1 MRHLRLAVLL
11 TGTLGC
17 AGCFNMTTILK
28 VDGDGR
34 GTIEHSM
41 LLTTQAVAQ
50 LRQLAMLGGRGGGGG
65 QTFDPLSEKQAREM
79 ASVIG
84 PGVTF
89 VSSAPITTAA
99 GQGRESI
106 YAFTDVNQLK
116 ISTQPPAPG
125 GINVRA
131 NGLSTEGETITF
143 SLTHETNG
151 NAVLHINVPEPN
163 WFDTL
168 GSGAAS
174 GQINM
179 IKSVLAGAHILLA
192 VEPPGTLV
200 RSSSPYVDGQRV
212 TLLEVDLD
220 RVLKDE
226 TLIARLQA
234 ASTPDALK
242 AIVKDA
248 PGLKI
253 NFDREITVEF
263 TPSVR

>member
-1 MRHLRLAVLL
+1 MRHLRLALLL
-11 TGTLGC
+11 TGAIGC
-17 AGCFNMTTILK
+17 AGCFHMTTILK

-34 GTIEHSM
+34 GTIEHNM
-41 LLTTQAVAQ
+41 LLTPQAVAQ
-50 LRQLAMLGGRGGGGG
+50 LKQLSMFGGGSA
-65 QTFDPLSEKQAREM
+65 QSFDPLSEKQAREM

-84 PGVTF
+84 QGVTF
-89 VSSAPITTAA
+89 VSSNPVTTAA
-99 GQGRESI
+99 GQGRESV

-125 GINVRA
+125 GVNIRA

-143 SLTHETNG
+143 SLTHEANG

-163 WFDTL
+163 WFDAL

-174 GQINM
+174 GQLNM
-179 IKSVLAGAHILLA
+179 IKSMLAGAHILLA

-200 RSSSPYVDGQRV
+200 RTTSPYVDGQRV

-220 RVLKDE
+220 QVLKDE
-226 TLIARLQA
+226 TLIPRLQA
-234 ASTPDALK
+234 ATTPEALK
-242 AIVKDA
+242 AIIKDA
-248 PGLKI
+248 AGLKI

-263 TPSVR
+263 TPQAK